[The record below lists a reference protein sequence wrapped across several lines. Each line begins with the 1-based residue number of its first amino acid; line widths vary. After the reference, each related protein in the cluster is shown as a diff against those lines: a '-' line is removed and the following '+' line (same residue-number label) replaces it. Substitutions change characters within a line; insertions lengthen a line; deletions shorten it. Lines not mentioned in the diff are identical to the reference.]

1 MKNPLLRP
9 WLTEKSTGLTEDRG
23 QYVFQVKLDADKID
37 IKMAVEEKFGV
48 DVRSVRTL
56 NSLGKTRRQNTRK
69 GLVTGQKKRLR
80 KKRLVTLA
88 EGQSIDFYSGS
99 TPNGE
104 G

>member
-69 GLVTGQKKRLR
+69 GLVTGKKTTR
-80 KKRLVTLA
+80 KKRLSRLPRV
-88 EGQSIDFYSGS
+88 SR
-99 TPNGE
+99 
-104 G
+104 